1 MVITYYLTFYDFI
14 LFYKKH
20 LKDNSFIFK
29 NYVFFIAFFAAALI
43 HLIFGPIH
51 YKNYT
56 NCIVSSE
63 GETSFIFGTFLN
75 LIFCIIFV
83 FLFRLVTI
91 RRLKKNLAKNLS
103 MIGIRNLEFTDN
115 YKIILSTDNSTK
127 EYDCSII
134 QKIVEASDYY
144 YLYIDNHTAIIVP
157 KKAVQSDELIKS
169 ISNKINGC

>member
-1 MVITYYLTFYDFI
+1 
-14 LFYKKH
+14 
-20 LKDNSFIFK
+20 
-29 NYVFFIAFFAAALI
+29 
-43 HLIFGPIH
+43 
-51 YKNYT
+51 
-56 NCIVSSE
+56 
-63 GETSFIFGTFLN
+63 
-75 LIFCIIFV
+75 
-83 FLFRLVTI
+83 
-91 RRLKKNLAKNLS
+91 